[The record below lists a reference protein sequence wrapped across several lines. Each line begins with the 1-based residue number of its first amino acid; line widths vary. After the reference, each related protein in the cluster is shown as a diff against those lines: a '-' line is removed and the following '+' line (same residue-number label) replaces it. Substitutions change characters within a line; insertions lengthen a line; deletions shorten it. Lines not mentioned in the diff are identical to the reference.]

1 MSGRLRRLFALSTG
15 LVMGIAVMGKAA
27 SGLTY
32 PKTQHDEQTDA
43 YHGTKVDDPF
53 RWLEDTDS
61 ARTKAWVTEQNKVT
75 REYLE
80 AIPGLEHIKK
90 RLTDLWNYERCDVPH
105 KRGSRLFFQK
115 NTGLQN
121 QSVLYVQDSAKSV
134 PRVLLDPNPLSKD
147 GTVSLTDYTVSDDS
161 KLMAYGLAASGS
173 DWQTWHVRDVE
184 SCKDTTDVIEWVK
197 HSRAAWTKD
206 GKGFFYSRYDA
217 PKKGEELLQANYY
230 QKVFYHKLGTP
241 QSADKL
247 IFERKDQKEWGF
259 MPIVTDDGKYL
270 VLDVWLGTSPKN
282 GVFYKDLTQPDSPV
296 KQLFLPDVAMHEFV
310 GNVGTTF
317 YFNNDTDN
325 PRGRLVSVDVSASKI
340 EMKEIFGQTKDTL
353 TSISLMNNKFIATYL
368 KDAYTAV
375 KIYSMDGTFE
385 TDFSLPGVGTA
396 HGFGG
401 DQEDKETY
409 FSFTSF
415 NTPPV
420 IYHVDLTN
428 YSRDVFFQPKTK
440 FNPSDYTIEQIFYKS
455 KDGTKIPMFICH
467 RKDVQPNGKVPT
479 YLYGYGGF
487 KISML
492 PAFSPSTL
500 LWMELGGVFAQANL
514 RGGGEYGEDWHEAGM
529 KRNKQKVFDDF
540 IGAAEA
546 LTSNNYTNPEKLAI
560 GGGSNGG
567 LLVGACITQRPEL
580 YRAAVPAVGV
590 MDMLR
595 FHKFT
600 VGWAWVQEY
609 GSPDDE
615 DDFKVLYK
623 YSPLHNLKKGTCYP
637 ATLVVTAD
645 HDDRVVPGHSFKF
658 AAAIQ
663 EAQGCDRP
671 CLIRIETRAGH
682 GAGKSTEKIIEETA
696 DKWAFLTKELGL
708 PVSSSENSKK

>member
-1 MSGRLRRLFALSTG
+1 MFRRSRKLFAVSIG
-15 LVMGIAVMGKAA
+15 LVLGISTMGKAA

-32 PKTQHDEQTDA
+32 PKTLHMQQTDA
-43 YHGTKVDDPF
+43 YHGTKVSDPF

-61 ARTKAWVTEQNKVT
+61 SKTKAWVTEQNKVT
-75 REYLE
+75 RAYLD
-80 AIPGLEHIKK
+80 AIPGLKQIKT

-105 KRGSRLFFQK
+105 QEGERLFFRK
-115 NTGLQN
+115 NSGLQN
-121 QSVLYVQDSAKSV
+121 QSVLYVQDTPKSA
-134 PRVLLDPNPLSKD
+134 PRVLFDPNPLSKD
-147 GTVSLTDYTVSDDS
+147 GTVSLADYSVSDDGH
-161 KLMAYGLAASGS
+161 LMAYGLAASGS
-173 DWQTWHVRDVE
+173 DWQTWHVRNVE
-184 SCKDTTDVIEWVK
+184 SGKDTADLVEWVK

-217 PKKGEELLQANYY
+217 PKKGEELLQTNYF
-230 QKVFYHKLGTP
+230 QKVYYHKLGTP
-241 QSADKL
+241 QSQDKL

-259 MPIVTDDGKYL
+259 MPLVTDDGRYL
-270 VLDVWLGTSPKN
+270 ILDVWLGTSPKN
-282 GVFYKDLTQPDSPV
+282 GIFYKDLTQPNSAV
-296 KQLFLPDVAMHEFV
+296 KLLFLPDVAMHEFV
-310 GNVGTTF
+310 GNLGTTF
-317 YFNNDTDN
+317 YFLNDTDN
-325 PRGRLVSVDVSASKI
+325 PRARLVSVDVLAKTV
-340 EMKEIFGQTKDTL
+340 EMKQVFGQTADAL
-353 TSISLMNNKFIATYL
+353 SSVSLMNNKFIATYL

-375 KIYSMDGTFE
+375 KVYGLDGKVDCDVE
-385 TDFSLPGVGTA
+385 LPGVGTA
-396 HGFGG
+396 YGFGG
-401 DQEDKETY
+401 DQNDKETY

-420 IYHVDLTN
+420 IYHLDLN
-428 YSRDVFFQPKTK
+428 DYSRRVFFQSKTK
-440 FNPSDYTIEQIFYKS
+440 FKPDDYVIKQIFYKS
-455 KDGTKIPMFICH
+455 KDGTKVPMFICH
-467 RKDVQPNGKVPT
+467 RKDIEPNGKNPT

-492 PAFSPSTL
+492 PAFSASNL
-500 LWMELGGVFAQANL
+500 LWMELGGVYAMANL

-546 LTSNNYTNPEKLAI
+546 LTANNYSNPQTLAI
-560 GGGSNGG
+560 SGGSNGG

-580 YRAAVPAVGV
+580 FRAAVPAVGV

-609 GSPDDE
+609 GTPDDKE
-615 DDFKVLYK
+615 DFKVLYG

-637 ATLVVTAD
+637 ATLVTTAD

-663 EAQGCDRP
+663 EAQSCDRP

-682 GAGKSTEKIIEETA
+682 GAGKSTEKLIEENA
-696 DKWAFLTKELGL
+696 DKFAFLSKELGL
-708 PVSSSENSKK
+708 PISIGK